1 MRVADIAASLAT
13 SPIDPLQSMG
23 RVTANLRI
31 VDEWLD
37 QLSRLRGAECPSS
50 PVHRVL
56 GDGGV
61 AHQLADQRPRLV
73 GLDAPEGVDE
83 HLALIAGTRV
93 GAELDDVPVLR
104 GCHRARDRVP
114 ELPARPLP
122 VLRDQRHRR
131 FAPLAARPDPRGERV
146 DHRPCPDARQP
157 FEEHRVG
164 AARIE
169 RRRLESTDRG
179 VRRIDEARQVGR
191 IDTGIAQGRAHRL
204 PLLLLGHVDENRQV
218 PRLPRK
224 NDPGS
229 IAARQES
236 LGLPEADLE
245 AYTKAAESVTGLV
258 SIPVSVAQLAVSL
271 GEYELSEDGEVV
283 ETGRAEEEVVV
294 PLAHTEGGLTAS
306 VQRGAK
312 AIAESGGCRTY
323 VIADRITRAS
333 CFICKDAGDA
343 LALARW
349 IEGEVPAMR
358 EFLRESDNSELSK
371 YAVLRE
377 AKTHVVGPMC
387 HVLWRFTTGD
397 AFGANMMTRNAYA
410 LNMAYVLP
418 QAPVPIERSILEA
431 NMGGDKKPSFEYFQ
445 QGHGKTVIAE
455 TTLTETA
462 IERVLRTTR
471 TDLEEL
477 AWAGTHG
484 AVASGMQSVA
494 FTPASAIA
502 AVFAATGQDLGLVG
516 TSSMAHGTEQRVEGG
531 LHASIRFPGIEVG
544 TVGGGT
550 TLPDPK
556 RWLELMGCAGPGKVY
571 RLAQLVAATALALE
585 ISASAAMATAG
596 SENFFRAHFERGG
609 MR

>member
-1 MRVADIAASLAT
+1 M
-13 SPIDPLQSMG
+13 
-23 RVTANLRI
+23 
-31 VDEWLD
+31 
-37 QLSRLRGAECPSS
+37 
-50 PVHRVL
+50 
-56 GDGGV
+56 
-61 AHQLADQRPRLV
+61 
-73 GLDAPEGVDE
+73 
-83 HLALIAGTRV
+83 
-93 GAELDDVPVLR
+93 
-104 GCHRARDRVP
+104 
-114 ELPARPLP
+114 
-122 VLRDQRHRR
+122 
-131 FAPLAARPDPRGERV
+131 
-146 DHRPCPDARQP
+146 
-157 FEEHRVG
+157 
-164 AARIE
+164 
-169 RRRLESTDRG
+169 
-179 VRRIDEARQVGR
+179 
-191 IDTGIAQGRAHRL
+191 
-204 PLLLLGHVDENRQV
+204 
-218 PRLPRK
+218 RLPRK
-224 NDPGS
+224 NDADS
-229 IAARQES
+229 VRARQET
-236 LGLPEADLE
+236 LGVPVVDLE
-245 AYTKAAESVTGLV
+245 PYVKAAESVTGFV
-258 SIPVSVAQLAVSL
+258 AIPVSVAQLAISL
-271 GEYELSEDGEVV
+271 GEYDLSQDGTVV
-283 ETGRAEEEVVV
+283 ETGRSDEEVVV

-333 CFICKDAGDA
+333 CFICKDSGDA

-349 IEGEVPAMR
+349 VEEQVPAMR
-358 EFLRESDNSELSK
+358 EFLRESDSAELSRH
-371 YAVLRE
+371 AVLRE
-377 AKTHVVGPMC
+377 AKTHVLGPMC

-455 TTLTETA
+455 TTLTEA
-462 IERVLRTTR
+462 AVERVLRTKLG
-471 TDLEEL
+471 DLEEL

-516 TSSMAHGTEQRVEGG
+516 TSSMAHGTEQRIEAG
-531 LHASIRFPGIEVG
+531 LHVSIRFPGIEVG

-556 RWLELMGCAGPGKVY
+556 RWLELMGCAEPGKVY